1 VTTQAPTATERRTTT
16 RDDGVPADGDPG
28 GDGDGDAASD
38 ANLDGGPETESTPE
52 SAATEQT
59 APNARTGNASAGPLF
74 GIGRYGGGQ
83 GLPEPTDPVVVV
95 GVGAGAVA
103 AGVATRS
110 TVVAGSAPTTTA
122 TLLTTATDALATVR
136 RTVSER
142 LPEVIGLGYAKWAGR
157 DPLDHETR
165 DTLCERVESS
175 PGTYLTELADAV
187 DEPMGTVRHHL
198 KILEREGL
206 IEGAKLRG
214 KRRYYPVGETPDALD
229 AAMSQDGPRE
239 VLVTLAEVG
248 DASVSTIADA
258 LDRDPS
264 TVSHHLSRLEED
276 DLVERER
283 DGRSKVNRLAPATE
297 AALAPQVGDTVE
309 SDGAAGADATPADD

>member
-1 VTTQAPTATERRTTT
+1 VDEGSEA
-16 RDDGVPADGDPG
+16 
-28 GDGDGDAASD
+28 
-38 ANLDGGPETESTPE
+38 ESTPE
-52 SAATEQT
+52 PAATERET
-59 APNARTGNASAGPLF
+59 VTSARTGNASAGPLL

-110 TVVAGSAPTTTA
+110 TVVAGSAPTSTAMLVSTTA
-122 TLLTTATDALATVR
+122 DALATVR
-136 RTVSER
+136 RSISER
-142 LPEVIGLGYAKWAGR
+142 LPEVVGLGYAKWAGR

-165 DTLCERVESS
+165 DTLCERIESS
-175 PGTYLTELADAV
+175 PGTYLTALADAV

-229 AAMSQDGPRE
+229 AAMSQDGPRQ
-239 VLVTLAEVG
+239 VLVTLAKEG

-276 DLVERER
+276 GLVERER

-297 AALAPQVGDTVE
+297 AALAPQVGDPVG
-309 SDGAAGADATPADD
+309 SDGAASTDVTPADD